1 MQYVVLEGEG
11 GGGEYLGEMASIRGI
26 STDIQFVLIC
36 HLGMLEQRL
45 PPMGK
50 SDLSS
55 V

>member
-11 GGGEYLGEMASIRGI
+11 VGEYLGEMASIRGI